1 MKSFCSCLVLFLS
14 FSSFSQSSVEFN
26 YSDVYIGRNISLSWK
41 KTISNFSI
49 STGVTYHIN
58 RIDKVPIGTFIKKS
72 AYAENFGQRFGI
84 QIGIEYFLIKN
95 SHFKLGLFYNNQTSF
110 ISQVHKMYYAYDTL
124 VSNPQSEF
132 DYLYTKSERTFG
144 PFITIDNVIGLTLKN
159 NLTDNLY
166 LTTKG
171 GLGFLL
177 WKNTDNSVL
186 LIGGKKNNQSYNFT
200 SFFSIGLG
208 YTFNKKK

>member
-26 YSDVYIGRNISLSWK
+26 YSDVYIGRNISLSWE

>member
-1 MKSFCSCLVLFLS
+1 MKSICSYLILLLS
-14 FSSFSQSSVEFN
+14 FSSFSQCSVEFN
-26 YSDVYIGRNISLSWK
+26 YNDVYIGRNINLSWK

-49 STGVTYHIN
+49 SPGVTYHIN

-186 LIGGKKNNQSYNFT
+186 LIGGKKIIKVIILQA
-200 SFFSIGLG
+200 FSVSG
-208 YTFNKKK
+208 

>member
-1 MKSFCSCLVLFLS
+1 LVWIWGVL
-14 FSSFSQSSVEFN
+14 
-26 YSDVYIGRNISLSWK
+26 Y
-41 KTISNFSI
+41 FSI
-49 STGVTYHIN
+49 SPGVTYHIN